1 MSMRQSQSA
10 VLERGVDL
18 DGVYD
23 TEPFEVAWAGEARWW
38 VHFLQPG
45 EGTTV
50 EFRVQISPDGLNWI
64 DHEGVAPV
72 ESAAE
77 GFVSIP
83 VANFGHWLRLRSTRT
98 AGQASP
104 MLRIYLELKE

>member
-1 MSMRQSQSA
+1 MRQSQSA

-18 DGVYD
+18 TDIHE
-23 TEPFEVAWAGEARWW
+23 TEPFEVAWAGEARWY
-38 VHFLQPG
+38 VHFLRPAP
-45 EGTTV
+45 GTTV

-64 DHEGVAPV
+64 DHESIEPREVDA
-72 ESAAE
+72 S

-83 VANFGHWLRLRSTRT
+83 VTLFGHWLRLRSAITS
-98 AGQASP
+98 GSEQP

>member
-1 MSMRQSQSA
+1 MRQSQSA

-18 DGVYD
+18 TETHD
-23 TEPFEVAWAGEARWW
+23 TEPFEVAWAGEARWFI
-38 VHFLQPG
+38 HFLRPA

-64 DHEGVAPV
+64 DHEAVAPL
-72 ESAAE
+72 ESEAS

-83 VANFGHWLRLRSTRT
+83 VQHFGHWLRLRSHVT
-98 AGQASP
+98 AGGGTP

>member
-1 MSMRQSQSA
+1 MRQSQSA

-18 DGVYD
+18 VEVHD
-23 TEPFEVAWAGEARWW
+23 TEPFEVAWAGEARWY
-38 VHFLQPG
+38 VHFLRPA
-45 EGTTV
+45 EGTSV

-64 DHEGVAPV
+64 DHEGVEPQKCEAQ
-72 ESAAE
+72 

-83 VANFGHWLRLRSTRT
+83 VERFGHWLRLRSTRV
-98 AGQASP
+98 AGTNAP